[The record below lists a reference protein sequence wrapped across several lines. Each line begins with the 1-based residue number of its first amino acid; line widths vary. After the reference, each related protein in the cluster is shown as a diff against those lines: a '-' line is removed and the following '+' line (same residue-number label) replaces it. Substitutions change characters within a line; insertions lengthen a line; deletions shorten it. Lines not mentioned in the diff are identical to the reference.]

1 MKENNEGNISGVRS
15 IAFIAVVLFIMALSP
30 ISDIFSALV
39 SLMKPVLLGLFL
51 AVLIS
56 VPLKFFE
63 QKVFTRGSA
72 FLRRSISL
80 SATFL
85 VTLMIV
91 TVLLFIIIPQLSQAA
106 KEVVERLPA
115 LLQGLS
121 NRVDTLRTALPDWLA
136 GVDLDFQSIE
146 AEVLGFVQSSA
157 KKVVG
162 SSLSIVQYTL
172 SSVLTV
178 LLSIVF
184 ALYILAK
191 KEVMINQLK
200 DLLKAFSSDE
210 VYRKLIHGG
219 TVSTHTMQAFI
230 ATMAVEAL
238 ILGGLFLVTML
249 IFSFPYPFLVA
260 SIVAVSAFIP
270 IVGAFLAALIG
281 ALLMVVSD
289 PIQALY
295 FLILFLVLQQLE
307 GNIIYPKV
315 VGDSIGLPAFWVLF
329 AVIVGGNLFG
339 VLGMFVGVP
348 AVAVIYA
355 LVQESVKARLES
367 RQ

>member
-1 MKENNEGNISGVRS
+1 MKENNEGRVSGVR
-15 IAFIAVVLFIMALSP
+15 AIAVIAVLLCIMALSS
-30 ISDIFSALV
+30 ISDIVSALAGIM
-39 SLMKPVLLGLFL
+39 SPVLLGLFL

-63 QKVFTRGSA
+63 QKVFTRGSV
-72 FLRRSISL
+72 FLRRVVSL
-80 SATFL
+80 TATFL
-85 VTLMIV
+85 VTLLIV

-106 KEVVERLPA
+106 REVVERLPA
-115 LLQGLS
+115 LLQRLTDQAEILNAGL
-121 NRVDTLRTALPDWLA
+121 PEWLA
-136 GVDLDFQSIE
+136 WMNLDFQSIE
-146 AEVLGFVQSSA
+146 AEVLAFVQSTA
-157 KKVVG
+157 KTLVS

-172 SSVLTV
+172 SSVVNV
-178 LLSIVF
+178 LLSVVF

-191 KEVMINQLK
+191 KEMMIGQLK
-200 DLLKAFSSDE
+200 DLLRAFSSDE

-238 ILGGLFLVTML
+238 ILGGLFLISML
-249 IFSFPYPFLVA
+249 VFSFPYPFLVA

-270 IVGAFLAALIG
+270 IVGAFLAAVIG

-289 PIQALY
+289 PVQALY

-339 VLGMFVGVP
+339 ILGMFVGVP

-355 LVQESVKARLES
+355 LVQESVKARLE
-367 RQ
+367 RKE

>member
-1 MKENNEGNISGVRS
+1 MTRI
-15 IAFIAVVLFIMALSP
+15 IAFIAVILFIIALEP
-30 ISDIFSALV
+30 IRTIGLALV
-39 SLMKPVLLGLFL
+39 HILAPVLLGLFL

-63 QKVFTRGSA
+63 TRLFTRGKA
-72 FLRRSISL
+72 PLRRGLSL
-80 SATFL
+80 I
-85 VTLMIV
+85 VTVFMALLIV

-106 KEVVERLPA
+106 VQVVEKLPP
-115 LLQGLS
+115 LLQRLS
-121 NRVDTLRTALPDWLA
+121 DYAATLSYNLPGWTTGVNLDLA
-136 GVDLDFQSIE
+136 SVE
-146 AEVLGFVQSSA
+146 AEVMSLVQSGA
-157 KKVVG
+157 KTIVG
-162 SSLSIVQYTL
+162 SSLSIVQSTV
-172 SSVLTV
+172 SSVVTV
-178 LLSIVF
+178 LLSLVF
-184 ALYILAK
+184 AVYILAK
-191 KEVMINQLK
+191 KEEMIGKLK
-200 DLLKAFSSDE
+200 NLLKAYLSESL
-210 VYRKLIHGG
+210 YAKLIHGG
-219 TVSTHTMQAFI
+219 RVGTHTMQAFI

-270 IVGAFLAALIG
+270 IVGAFLAAAIG

-289 PIQALY
+289 PMQALY

-307 GNIIYPKV
+307 GNVIYPKV

-355 LVQESVKARLES
+355 LIEESVSSRLEVKT
-367 RQ
+367 